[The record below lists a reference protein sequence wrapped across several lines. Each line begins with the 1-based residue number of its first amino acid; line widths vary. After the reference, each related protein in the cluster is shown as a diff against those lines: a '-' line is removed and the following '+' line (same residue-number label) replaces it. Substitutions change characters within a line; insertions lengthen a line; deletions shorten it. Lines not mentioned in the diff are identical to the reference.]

1 MTARRSPWAVG
12 EESHKTIKLFVCL
25 PDRHTNKSHSL
36 AGFEIKNSQMDCL
49 FCKIINKELPSGIVF
64 ENSIAVA
71 IKDIYPKAPVH
82 ILIIPKKH
90 IVSINQMEEADK
102 ELMGGLFL
110 IAKQIAVKKKLNG
123 YKLLFTGKTFKI
135 IVCSNISKFISLNR
149 CEAVGYLPA
158 TTTVSFK

>member
-1 MTARRSPWAVG
+1 
-12 EESHKTIKLFVCL
+12 VCL
-25 PDRHTNKSHSL
+25 PDRHTDRHTNKSHSL

-102 ELMGGLFL
+102 ELVGGLFL

-123 YKLLFTGKTFKI
+123 YKLLFNVGRESGQIVDHLHLHLLGGKMD
-135 IVCSNISKFISLNR
+135 L
-149 CEAVGYLPA
+149 EL
-158 TTTVSFK
+158 